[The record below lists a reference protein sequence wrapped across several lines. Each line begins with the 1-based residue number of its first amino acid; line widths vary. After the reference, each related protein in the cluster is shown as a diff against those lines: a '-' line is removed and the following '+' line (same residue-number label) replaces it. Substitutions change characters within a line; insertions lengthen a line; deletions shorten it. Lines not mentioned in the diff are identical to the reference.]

1 MVDSTTTHLPSLPVR
16 SVASLTTA
24 CGRRSTAGH
33 RTRTLATSGA
43 ARRKNLLTRRK
54 STRRLAIVKPSD
66 APMVDVNMT
75 CMEES
80 KDARELKSPASME
93 GVSGRSLKRSGSPT
107 SLNETMNSRN
117 SERNRVAKQQHA
129 RNTSMDRTSLPTS
142 HAEATPLTHVKIPRS
157 TIFPHDPS
165 PANTVT
171 SRPARTT
178 FLAHQSSQ
186 TVPSASMYRI
196 PGKRQDQEEMRHLP
210 AATAF
215 APTGVVAAPQAGSSD
230 HPMGLFM
237 AGTMHSGGQGLG
249 LGLGLS
255 SEVTGDPSTNTPK
268 ISNRT
273 EDDSDDEPQWGS
285 LRKRRQNASPE
296 KFNGG
301 QFEPLP
307 MRKDLETSQNA
318 EKRLRASDGTR
329 VPRITPDTS
338 LTSTLNRF
346 GIVTPQQ
353 NSSQLTGSLAGLG
366 FDNPIAYTVPMD
378 MLFAKSRKPAPT
390 PKPVLFNLLDAL
402 CQHNNLMLLLT
413 SYLNIPALIHLYA
426 MHKPFHHTF
435 NCHHTAYILAIMRTW
450 APNADRIFPWRTY
463 QRLCVKDPRQRQKSR
478 LLGKEGRVMYQH
490 EDLRDVPSLRWLQM
504 VIYREGVCRDIVI
517 TLVQKGLRC
526 PYSTSVSLKR
536 TWFLLDLPLNAHR
549 IALIRS
555 PTYFPAP
562 HLRLLT
568 HFFLKLDMHLTDP
581 IGGTMPANHPDQLR
595 FPNRFARQAFTGKQL
610 RETLLAEK
618 SLTPL
623 WRVVRGWSPDP
634 GQPRVVMDRLDML
647 KLWVRF
653 YYNRPEGQ
661 NGAMKDQK
669 IMGVPWWEC
678 GTAGLERVG
687 QPYVMGEGTEEKP
700 WVLAKPGEVHRRPDP
715 LLRPDQ
721 LVMREGV
728 RREMG
733 LHHLWVRMMT
743 WGFHDA
749 RGRRIAVR
757 REK

>member
-1 MVDSTTTHLPSLPVR
+1 MAIGRLYYYTLAFITSAFCCLTHYRMWPPEHGWAPHRTAGNIWRRKKEESAYSEKKRKKARDREAKRRSYGGRQHDRHERVYRERRSEVDRKYGRSEREEPQEEWVADFTQRNDELQKLRAQQGREAAARDKHVYGPDFAAHKPRRNDTPHPRKDTPLNNLPS
-16 SVASLTTA
+16 
-24 CGRRSTAGH
+24 RSTSSTHSHRPSRSHHVPSPPGQSDSPERFDIPNPRQSAGS
-33 RTRTLATSGA
+33 RA
-43 ARRKNLLTRRK
+43 
-54 STRRLAIVKPSD
+54 D
-66 APMVDVNMT
+66 APPSSSNSIRT
-75 CMEES
+75 H
-80 KDARELKSPASME
+80 
-93 GVSGRSLKRSGSPT
+93 GRS
-107 SLNETMNSRN
+107 
-117 SERNRVAKQQHA
+117 
-129 RNTSMDRTSLPTS
+129 
-142 HAEATPLTHVKIPRS
+142 
-157 TIFPHDPS
+157 
-165 PANTVT
+165 
-171 SRPARTT
+171 
-178 FLAHQSSQ
+178 SS
-186 TVPSASMYRI
+186 S
-196 PGKRQDQEEMRHLP
+196 
-210 AATAF
+210 
-215 APTGVVAAPQAGSSD
+215 
-230 HPMGLFM
+230 
-237 AGTMHSGGQGLG
+237 SGGIGLG

-255 SEVTGDPSTNTPK
+255 GGMTGSTSTDTPK
-268 ISNRT
+268 ILART
-273 EDDSDDEPQWGS
+273 QDDSDDEPQWGS
-285 LRKRRQNASPE
+285 LRKRRQKASPE
-296 KFNGG
+296 KFNTR

-307 MRKDLETSQNA
+307 MRKDHEISQHA
-318 EKRLRASDGTR
+318 EKRLRASDGTP
-329 VPRITPDTS
+329 VPVITPSDS
-338 LTSTLNRF
+338 LTSAPNHF
-346 GIVTPQQ
+346 SSATPQQ
-353 NSSQLTGSLAGLG
+353 KSSQLTGVLAGLG
-366 FDNPIAYTVPMD
+366 FDTPIAYTVPMD
-378 MLFAKSRKPAPT
+378 TLFAKPREPVAT
-390 PKPVLFNLLDAL
+390 PKPILFNLLDAL
-402 CQHNNLMLLLT
+402 CQHNDLLLLLT
-413 SYLNIPALIHLYA
+413 SYLNIPALINLYA

-478 LLGKEGRVMYQH
+478 LLGEEGRVRCQH

-517 TLVQKGLRC
+517 TLAQKGLRC

-634 GQPRVVMDRLDML
+634 DQPRVVMDRLDML
-647 KLWVRF
+647 KLWVRH
-653 YYNRPEGQ
+653 YYKRPVGQ
-661 NGAMKDQK
+661 NQAMRDQK
-669 IMGVPWWEC
+669 IMGVPWWET

-687 QPYVMGEGTEEKP
+687 QPYVQGEGTEEKP
-700 WVLAKPGEVHRRPDP
+700 WMLVMPGEVHRRPDP

-743 WGFHDA
+743 WGFYDA

>member
-1 MVDSTTTHLPSLPVR
+1 MAIGRLYYYTLAFITSAFCCLTHYRMWPPDHGWAPHKNAGNIWRRQKEESAYKEEKHKKARDREAKRRAYGGGQHDLHGRVERRER
-16 SVASLTTA
+16 SEVARKHGRSERAESQEEWVADFAQRNDELQKLRA
-24 CGRRSTAGH
+24 QQGREAAAREKHVYGPDFSSNKSRRS
-33 RTRTLATSGA
+33 
-43 ARRKNLLTRRK
+43 
-54 STRRLAIVKPSD
+54 D
-66 APMVDVNMT
+66 
-75 CMEES
+75 
-80 KDARELKSPASME
+80 
-93 GVSGRSLKRSGSPT
+93 
-107 SLNETMNSRN
+107 
-117 SERNRVAKQQHA
+117 
-129 RNTSMDRTSLPTS
+129 
-142 HAEATPLTHVKIPRS
+142 TPHPR
-157 TIFPHDPS
+157 
-165 PANTVT
+165 
-171 SRPARTT
+171 
-178 FLAHQSSQ
+178 
-186 TVPSASMYRI
+186 
-196 PGKRQDQEEMRHLP
+196 KRQDQEGMRHLP

-255 SEVTGDPSTNTPK
+255 SEVTGDTSTNTPK

-273 EDDSDDEPQWGS
+273 QDDSDDEPQWGS
-285 LRKRRQNASPE
+285 LRKRRQKASPE

-307 MRKDLETSQNA
+307 MRKDQETSQHA

-329 VPRITPDTS
+329 VPIITPDTS

-346 GIVTPQQ
+346 GVATPQH

-378 MLFAKSRKPAPT
+378 MLFAKSRKSAPT

-402 CQHNNLMLLLT
+402 CQHNDLMLLLT

-478 LLGKEGRVMYQH
+478 LLGKEGRVRYQH

-504 VIYREGVCRDIVI
+504 VIYREGVCRDIII
-517 TLVQKGLRC
+517 TLAQKGLRC

-536 TWFLLDLPLNAHR
+536 TWHLLDVPLNAHR

-678 GTAGLERVG
+678 GTGGLERVG
-687 QPYVMGEGTEEKP
+687 QPYVKGEGTEEKP
-700 WVLAKPGEVHRRPDP
+700 WVVVKPGEVHRRPDP

-733 LHHLWVRMMT
+733 LHRLWVRMMT
-743 WGFHDA
+743 WGFYDA
-749 RGRRIAVR
+749 RGRKIVVR
-757 REK
+757 KEK